1 MQQTR
6 CFVRRPRPSLT
17 RPPAPTLAPARPP
30 PPPPPPPA
38 PPAPVSNDIA
48 GILRRMQPRC
58 QRYLCGSQSPA
69 STRPHSSR
77 RLWSSCAPGTLAS
90 LPPGGWRGRSRSC
103 PRRRRARTAAAARS
117 RGSCWTHLV
126 VKKQRDKKKE
136 GVCRCASTLSGH
148 QATSPAHNQRHSS
161 RQKRREDAASQDV
174 PSHRHV
180 GESRSHHSLA
190 QVMPTICPCGMYD
203 RISLR
208 VSKRGP
214 CNITQIEDN

>member
-1 MQQTR
+1 MGLDRGPTGGTVQAGPVEGPCLLLESWRLREMGAQGGIYLMQQTR

-17 RPPAPTLAPARPP
+17 RPPAPTPAPARPP

-48 GILRRMQPRC
+48 GILRRVQPRC

-117 RGSCWTHLV
+117 RGSCWTHRV

-136 GVCRCASTLSGH
+136 GVC
-148 QATSPAHNQRHSS
+148 
-161 RQKRREDAASQDV
+161 
-174 PSHRHV
+174 
-180 GESRSHHSLA
+180 
-190 QVMPTICPCGMYD
+190 
-203 RISLR
+203 
-208 VSKRGP
+208 
-214 CNITQIEDN
+214 